1 MRVMWI
7 VVGIVEWSVE
17 GFFCGWR
24 AMKAAQNPTNSIS
37 ILNFFHNSKNKN
49 RSSSINPNPTLTKTS
64 PNRLTYISNHFFKF
78 YTIHMK
84 EYIIKSW
91 KLLQDAMNPDNAFG
105 IRLATD
111 DLFHRI
117 EIDQMNSLEDYI
129 SFKEEWYPQLKNKAF

>member
-1 MRVMWI
+1 
-7 VVGIVEWSVE
+7 
-17 GFFCGWR
+17 
-24 AMKAAQNPTNSIS
+24 
-37 ILNFFHNSKNKN
+37 
-49 RSSSINPNPTLTKTS
+49 
-64 PNRLTYISNHFFKF
+64 
-78 YTIHMK
+78 MK